1 MPRVWVEVVDQTGRS
16 HESRVMNLDEDR
28 LSELEKFFYE
38 NIRAESLVLE
48 VEGESGKAYVR
59 NPVSAVVW
67 REQ

>member
-1 MPRVWVEVVDQTGRS
+1 
-16 HESRVMNLDEDR
+16 MNLDEDR